1 MLDGKFGVPVND
13 FLDVMDE
20 KFDKNIDWIF
30 RVTNFQAFE
39 LGLGKSFHSLKW
51 TVSGRSIG
59 RSCET
64 IKRPFKQIYFLHEN

>member
-1 MLDGKFGVPVND
+1 MLDGEFGVPVND

-39 LGLGKSFHSLKW
+39 LGLGKLFHSFKRSLE
-51 TVSGRSIG
+51 VSGRFI
-59 RSCET
+59 CT
-64 IKRPFKQIYFLHEN
+64 VL

>member
-39 LGLGKSFHSLKW
+39 LGLGKLFHSS
-51 TVSGRSIG
+51 TVTGRSVR

-64 IKRPFKQIYFLHEN
+64 IKRPFKQIHILHENRN

>member
-39 LGLGKSFHSLKW
+39 LGLGKLFHTLTVCGRSVDGQW
-51 TVSGRSIG
+51 TVLWNDQ
-59 RSCET
+59 ET
-64 IKRPFKQIYFLHEN
+64 L

>member
-39 LGLGKSFHSLKW
+39 LGLGKLFHS
-51 TVSGRSIG
+51 
-59 RSCET
+59 
-64 IKRPFKQIYFLHEN
+64 

>member
-1 MLDGKFGVPVND
+1 MLDGKFGVPVNG

-39 LGLGKSFHSLKW
+39 LGLGKLFHSF
-51 TVSGRSIG
+51 TVSGRPVDGQWTVSWTVLWNDQ
-59 RSCET
+59 ET
-64 IKRPFKQIYFLHEN
+64 L